1 MSRMSRKQPNRSSR
15 KQQPQQKKSSMAKP
29 AVIILIAVVIAGGAA
44 LYFSRQQPPAPNA
57 SSAAPAGQSSPLP
70 APLANTPRVQLAPRG
85 GQVRGSSG
93 AAITLIEFGDYQCP
107 TCAAFSPVV
116 NQVLRQ
122 HADQVRLEF
131 HYYPLGSIHRN
142 AMAAAIAAESAA
154 EQNRFWEMHD
164 LLFERQPSWAN
175 APDPKAEFLAYA
187 KQVGLDV
194 DKFSQSMNSPAVQQK
209 VLEDLNRAQRLNLNE
224 VPTFFV
230 NGYRLLLP
238 AANPEALWQVV
249 QQTAARP

>member
-15 KQQPQQKKSSMAKP
+15 KQPEKSSAAKP
-29 AVIILIAVVIAGGAA
+29 VTIILIAILIAGGAA
-44 LYFSRQQPPAPNA
+44 FYFSRQP
-57 SSAAPAGQSSPLP
+57 SSLPGAAAPSGSAP
-70 APLANTPRVQLAPRG
+70 ANPAAPPPVTNGARVQLAPGG
-85 GQVRGSSG
+85 GQFRGSSG
-93 AAITLIEFGDYQCP
+93 APITLIEFGDYQCP

-164 LLFERQPSWAN
+164 LLFERQPVWAN
-175 APDPKAEFLAYA
+175 TPDPKPEFLSYA
-187 KQVGLDV
+187 KQIGIDPE
-194 DKFSQSMNSPAVQQK
+194 KFSQSMNSAAVQQK

-224 VPTFFV
+224 VPTFYV

-238 AANPEALWQVV
+238 AANPEAMWQVI
-249 QQTAARP
+249 QQTAAQP